1 MAGITELLRAEED
14 GTLSFGNYEL
24 AEKTKLSDFE
34 YQGDIY
40 KVKTF
45 KDITRL
51 EKNDSLIYE
60 SVPGTVVK
68 GFRLT
73 PEGAEFT
80 IESSDDAQITME
92 LEEKT
97 TYDIYTNGGLAGEW
111 TTNLGGKLI
120 YAFIHKRDEPVKIE
134 IRKK

>member
-24 AEKTKLSDFE
+24 ASKTKLSDFE
-34 YQGDIY
+34 FKGDVY

-51 EKNDSLIYE
+51 EKNDSLVYE

-68 GFRLT
+68 NFKMT
-73 PEGAEFT
+73 EDGAEFV
-80 IESSDDAQITME
+80 IDSFDDTQITME
-92 LEEKT
+92 LEEGT
-97 TYDIYTNGGLAGEW
+97 DYEIFTNGGLAGEW
-111 TTNLGGKLI
+111 KTNLGGKLV
-120 YAFIHKRDEPVKIE
+120 YAFVHKRDEDVKIE
-134 IRKK
+134 IKKK